1 MIYRI
6 CDWIG
11 KLTGTLIL
19 TPHPYTVGNC
29 AEHIYYGL
37 IKARREKK
45 KLVILF
51 PYELPWKLRF
61 PLTNIELVNVESEY
75 RFPLN
80 KIVYIV
86 GRLLLT
92 AYFGFFRAFSLLA
105 RLVLGRHL
113 NELYRTPAIGSLTLW
128 QPDER
133 IASLSWDVVEKY
145 EWRKQLQEPLQ
156 VSLGKQ
162 KKIIAE
168 KLRIEMGLSKDD
180 WFVCLHVREG
190 GFHNDQCDERNANI
204 LNYIEAIEEVTSR
217 GGWVVRM
224 GDATMTKLPIMD
236 RVIDYPFT
244 EYKNALMDI
253 YLISECYVYIGM
265 TSGIFDV
272 ALLFQR
278 PLITT
283 NMSTWLYPFPQ
294 KSCDI
299 GLFKHPYSKSRSR
312 FLSIQEWL
320 DEPFES
326 VLFMTLGSDYKFYE
340 NDPQELKEVVR
351 EFFERED
358 NFDHNRLQHQFDE
371 LRVRNGRRL
380 ISESVISGDIFETH
394 QRYRLASRLDSTLG
408 MLGTEF
414 LEKNWKNDIRN
425 IP

>member
-1 MIYRI
+1 
-6 CDWIG
+6 
-11 KLTGTLIL
+11 
-19 TPHPYTVGNC
+19 
-29 AEHIYYGL
+29 L
-37 IKARREKK
+37 IKARRERK

-278 PLITT
+278 PIIST
-283 NMSTWLYPFPQ
+283 NMSNWLYPFPQ

-299 GLFKHPYSKSRSR
+299 GLFKHLYSKSRNR

-320 DEPFES
+320 DDPFES
-326 VLFMTLGSDYKFYE
+326 VLFMTLGSDYKFFE
-340 NDPQELKEVVR
+340 NYPQELKEVVR

-408 MLGTEF
+408 ILGTEF